1 VNNHLIS
8 EPGSGVRFESD
19 FKVSEDPF
27 FWENNEK
34 TRDYLMKNG
43 ISQNKNC
50 DFKKSERVYRD
61 KQRFLSKSLFERKL
75 LNGDIVQRDY
85 LIYSP
90 SQGSVFCAP
99 CKLFGGTSQFGTS
112 GFNDWKHASDRVN
125 KHENSSAHRDCVL
138 KFKARGS
145 DLCKIDKQFLTQMEE
160 EVKYWRSVLRR
171 VVSVVKKLSSRGLP
185 FRGDEEE
192 FGSLRNG
199 NFMIWSSLLNLIHS

>member
-1 VNNHLIS
+1 
-8 EPGSGVRFESD
+8 
-19 FKVSEDPF
+19 
-27 FWENNEK
+27 
-34 TRDYLMKNG
+34 MKNG

-125 KHENSSAHRDCVL
+125 EHENSSAHRDCVL

-145 DLCKIDKQFLTQMEE
+145 DLCKTDKQFLTQTEE

-185 FRGDEEE
+185 FCGDEEE

-199 NFMIWSSLLNLIHS
+199 NFMMCMELITEFDPFLAGHSWYSTIWKSWKRKYFVFVI